1 MQLPSCAHTKFI
13 FITGGVVSSL
23 GKGIAAASLGTLLQG
38 HGYKVRLRKLDP
50 YLNVDP
56 GTLSP
61 YEHGEVYVT
70 DDGAE
75 TDLDLG
81 HYERFTGVVATR
93 NDNITSGKIYQDLIY
108 KERQGTY
115 YNGSTVQVV
124 PHVTNEIKS
133 FIIGNLDAEDF
144 IICEIGGTVGD
155 IESLPFL
162 EAIRQLSN
170 DIGKNRCL
178 FIHVTLVPFIRAA
191 NEIKTKPSQ
200 HSVKEILSVGI
211 QPDLLLCRTEIEIPP
226 AQKRKLALFCNI
238 RESGVISAHDLD
250 TIYAAP
256 EALHLEGFDTEVLKQ
271 FSMPENPSKSKKN
284 LKSWQEIAH
293 AIRSPEGVVTIACV
307 GKYIELTDAYKS
319 LIAALQHGAI
329 ACDVRVE
336 LQWIDSSMLED
347 IDEDALSFHFENA
360 HAILVPGGFGDRGA
374 FGKIR
379 AVKFARTQKIP
390 YLGIC
395 FGMQMA
401 VIEFARNVVGIKNA
415 NSMEFSINNND
426 LVPIINYMDEWQKG
440 NRTEKRTKETALG
453 GTMRLGAYPC
463 IIKQGSLASEIYQ
476 KQEISER
483 HRHRYELDIAYQP
496 QLEANG
502 MIISGLSPNGKL
514 PEIIELRDHPWF
526 VAVQFHPELKSRPA
540 NPHPLFSSF
549 IMAAVKQSRLV

>member
-1 MQLPSCAHTKFI
+1 M
-13 FITGGVVSSL
+13 
-23 GKGIAAASLGTLLQG
+23 
-38 HGYKVRLRKLDP
+38 
-50 YLNVDP
+50 
-56 GTLSP
+56 
-61 YEHGEVYVT
+61 
-70 DDGAE
+70 
-75 TDLDLG
+75 
-81 HYERFTGVVATR
+81 
-93 NDNITSGKIYQDLIY
+93 
-108 KERQGTY
+108 
-115 YNGSTVQVV
+115 
-124 PHVTNEIKS
+124 
-133 FIIGNLDAEDF
+133 
-144 IICEIGGTVGD
+144 
-155 IESLPFL
+155 
-162 EAIRQLSN
+162 
-170 DIGKNRCL
+170 
-178 FIHVTLVPFIRAA
+178 
-191 NEIKTKPSQ
+191 
-200 HSVKEILSVGI
+200 
-211 QPDLLLCRTEIEIPP
+211 
-226 AQKRKLALFCNI
+226 
-238 RESGVISAHDLD
+238 
-250 TIYAAP
+250 
-256 EALHLEGFDTEVLKQ
+256 
-271 FSMPENPSKSKKN
+271 
-284 LKSWQEIAH
+284 
-293 AIRSPEGVVTIACV
+293 VTIACV

-336 LQWIDSSMLED
+336 LKWIDSSILED

-401 VIEFARNVVGIKNA
+401 VIEFARNVIGIKNA
-415 NSMEFSINNND
+415 NSMEFSNNNND
-426 LVPIINYMDEWQKG
+426 IVPIINYMDEWQKG

-476 KQEISER
+476 KQDISER

-514 PEIIELRDHPWF
+514 PEIIELQDHPWF